1 MGRHKLRLTIALAA
15 TACLIGNVDFA
26 TAAKFG
32 INFSDDTEGWGPYYL
47 NGGSAH
53 GAPAYESAFGV
64 PAADWYE
71 PQNVANTY
79 QLPGSPASESFH
91 TAAMGPGS
99 VNITFDSNHGWPG
112 REAYGLS
119 AYGFANANSY
129 VMQVD
134 EQGNKLLDANGHYI
148 PVRDANNN
156 FIPAPDNGIPPSGEY
171 AILAGSLWGTSEN
184 EYQPEPLNPVP
195 WPERPIIVK
204 ITGLSSI
211 ATSYKVTLYAS
222 SQHPLLDGFTPGVAT
237 DSNSTTETIEFTLF
251 EERPS
256 YWSLTTPDPA
266 NPYISV
272 GGHADGVV
280 NFSGDTLT
288 ITLTGG
294 NEYVDDDGFQRRTAL
309 SGVVIDYEPTFAGLT
324 GDYNGD
330 LAVDGA
336 DFLLW
341 QKTYGNTVPNSDGAD
356 GSGNGLIDAA
366 DLTLWKSAFGGGSQ
380 ISAGAA
386 VPEPAAIAVAIV
398 ALTSTVVI
406 CRQRVAG

>member
-1 MGRHKLRLTIALAA
+1 MGRQKLRLKIALAT
-15 TACLIGNVDFA
+15 TACLIGGADFA
-26 TAAKFG
+26 SAAKFG
-32 INFSDDTEGWGPYYL
+32 INFSDDTQGWGPYYL

-71 PQNVANTY
+71 PPNVANTY
-79 QLPGSPASESFH
+79 QLPGAPASESFH

-112 REAYGLS
+112 RDAYGLS
-119 AYGFANANSY
+119 AYGFANANSF

-134 EQGNKLLDANGHYI
+134 ENGEKLLDAEGNWI
-148 PVRDANNN
+148 PVRDENNAVVL
-156 FIPAPDNGIPPSGEY
+156 APDNGIPPSGEY
-171 AILAGSLWGTSEN
+171 AVLAGSLWGTSEG
-184 EYQPEPLNPVP
+184 EYIGTSDP

-222 SQHPLLDGFTPGVAT
+222 SQHPRLDGFTPAVVT
-237 DSNSTTETIEFTLF
+237 DSNSTTETIDFTLF

-256 YWSLTTPDPA
+256 YWSIMTPNPA
-266 NPYISV
+266 NPYVSV
-272 GGHADGVV
+272 GGHADGAVA
-280 NFSGDTLT
+280 FDGDTLT

-294 NEYVDDDGFQRRTAL
+294 NEYVDDEGFQRRTAL
-309 SGVVIDYEPTFAGLT
+309 AGVVVDYEPKFAGVT

-341 QKTYGNTVPNSDGAD
+341 QRTLGNSVTPSAGAD
-356 GSGNGLIDAA
+356 GSGNGLIDVD
-366 DLTLWKSAFGGGSQ
+366 DLTLWKSAYGGGSQ

-386 VPEPAAIAVAIV
+386 VPEPAALVVALA
-398 ALTSTVVI
+398 ALTSTVVVS
-406 CRQRVAG
+406 RRRLVG